1 MSRSPDTGWRAVPR
15 TVWVLGFVSLLM
27 DTSSEMIHA
36 LLPVFLVSTL
46 GASPTLV
53 GWIEGVAEGTA
64 SVTRVFSGA
73 ISDRLGRRKLLVAL
87 GYGLGAVTKPVFALA
102 VTPFEVFAARLV
114 DRAGKGIRGAPRD
127 ALVADATAGSL
138 RGAAYGLRQ
147 ALDTV
152 GAFAGPLLA
161 IALLAA
167 LGGDLRAVFA
177 VAILPATIAVLLVV
191 LGVEEPRQATNAPAE
206 PLRLGAR
213 RLRSLGAP
221 FWAVAAIGVVFT
233 LARFSEAFLVLRAQE
248 VGIPLVFVPVVMI
261 AMNLVYAAA
270 STPAGELSDRV
281 VRRLV
286 LAGGLASLVA
296 ADLVLASSGSVAGVL
311 GGAGLWG
318 LHMGLSQGLLA
329 AMVADSAPSPLR
341 GTAFGLFHLAS
352 GLASV
357 LASVLAGV
365 LWEGFGS
372 AATFLV
378 GALFAGLAL
387 AGLLVRVW
395 RHD

>member
-1 MSRSPDTGWRAVPR
+1 
-15 TVWVLGFVSLLM
+15 
-27 DTSSEMIHA
+27 
-36 LLPVFLVSTL
+36 
-46 GASPTLV
+46 
-53 GWIEGVAEGTA
+53 
-64 SVTRVFSGA
+64 
-73 ISDRLGRRKLLVAL
+73 
-87 GYGLGAVTKPVFALA
+87 
-102 VTPFEVFAARLV
+102 
-114 DRAGKGIRGAPRD
+114 
-127 ALVADATAGSL
+127 
-138 RGAAYGLRQ
+138 
-147 ALDTV
+147 
-152 GAFAGPLLA
+152 
-161 IALLAA
+161 
-167 LGGDLRAVFA
+167 
-177 VAILPATIAVLLVV
+177 
-191 LGVEEPRQATNAPAE
+191 
-206 PLRLGAR
+206 
-213 RLRSLGAP
+213 
-221 FWAVAAIGVVFT
+221 
-233 LARFSEAFLVLRAQE
+233 
-248 VGIPLVFVPVVMI
+248 MI

-281 VRRLV
+281 DRRLV

>member
-1 MSRSPDTGWRAVPR
+1 MSRSPDSGWRAVPR

-87 GYGLGAVTKPVFALA
+87 GYGLGAATKPVFALA
-102 VTPFEVFAARLV
+102 VTPFQVFAARIV
-114 DRAGKGIRGAPRD
+114 DRTGKGIRGAPRD
-127 ALVADATAGSL
+127 ALVADATPASL

-152 GAFAGPLLA
+152 GAFTGPLLA

-191 LGVEEPRQATNAPAE
+191 LGVEEPRQATKALAE
-206 PLRLGAR
+206 PMRLGAR
-213 RLRSLGAP
+213 SLRSLGTP

-281 VRRLV
+281 DRRLV
-286 LAGGLASLVA
+286 LAGGLASLIA

-318 LHMGLSQGLLA
+318 LHLGLSQGLLA
-329 AMVADSAPSPLR
+329 AMVADSAPSTLR
-341 GTAFGLFHLAS
+341 GTAFGFFHLAS
-352 GLASV
+352 GLATI

-387 AGLLVRVW
+387 TGLLVHVW
-395 RHD
+395 RDA